1 MKRLFIIISMVV
13 ATSLTFAANGGNE
26 GMTSV
31 AEMEATNPVAG
42 GIFYGTI
49 GGDSDCT
56 LQMPLGTSAGYY
68 SFLNYTR
75 VVRFGSY
82 NAKTRSLVINAYE
95 ERTGKYVGKF
105 VGKLTVDRMGI
116 YHYKGVFTNTKGGKV
131 NFDLEKEVHD

>member
-1 MKRLFIIISMVV
+1 
-13 ATSLTFAANGGNE
+13 
-26 GMTSV
+26 MTSV

-56 LQMPLGTSAGYY
+56 LQMPFGTSAGYY

-75 VVRFGSY
+75 VIRFGSY